1 MSFDVPILFI
11 VFNRPGTTRQV
22 FQRIKELQPAKLFVA
37 ADGPRPEKEGEAE
50 RCEAV
55 RRLILDGIDWPCEVK
70 TLFRFHNFGCGN
82 AVSSAISWFFDNV
95 EEGIILEDD
104 ILPDPSFFNFCK
116 VLLEKYRHDERIKV
130 IGGSNV
136 GKGAE
141 IQDSYYFSA
150 ISRIWGWATW
160 RRVWDQ
166 YNFSLEDIKDEELE
180 DILRYYFSRE
190 NIIEQWKK
198 VFSEVKSKKIDT
210 WDYQLVFSIW
220 KNKGINIV
228 SAKNL
233 VSNIG
238 FGPEATHTKDIESS
252 FNNVAVESLSK
263 IQHPDK
269 IQINRSHDKFLI
281 QHALGTRETLIT
293 DLKERIKEFL
303 KTKLN
308 VDDARQRRIKKWI
321 SFDANGAN

>member
-11 VFNRPGTTRQV
+11 VFNRPGTTQQV
-22 FQRIKELQPAKLFVA
+22 FERIREMQPAKLFIA
-37 ADGPRPEKEGEAE
+37 ADGPRPEKEGEEE
-50 RCEAV
+50 RCEEV

-70 TLFRFHNFGCGN
+70 TLFRFQNFGCGK
-82 AVSSAISWFFDNV
+82 AVSSAITWFFENV

-136 GKGAE
+136 GKKME
-141 IQDSYYFSA
+141 IADSYYFSA

-160 RRVWDQ
+160 RRVWDH
-166 YNFSLEDIKDEELE
+166 YDFSLEDIKDEELG
-180 DILRYYFSRE
+180 DILKYYFTKE
-190 NIIEQWKK
+190 NIIDQWKK
-198 VFSEVKSKKIDT
+198 VFSEVKAKKIDT

-228 SAKNL
+228 STKNL

-252 FNNVAVESLSK
+252 FNNVAVESLNK
-263 IQHPDK
+263 VVHPNK
-269 IQINRSHDKFLI
+269 IQINRSQDKFLI
-281 QHALGTRETLIT
+281 QHALGTQETLIT
-293 DLKERIKEFL
+293 DLKERVKGFL

-308 VDDARQRRIKKWI
+308 VDDARQRRIKKWL
-321 SFDANGAN
+321 SFNTPDTN